1 MTIKLEALRIYDLT
15 NMEAGQ
21 LMNRHSDDLATIA
34 PAMLNDAPYNH
45 YVRQITTKSA
55 TYQKGLAQVQKNEET
70 DKIALLDG
78 VRDKSVNA
86 FSRALKL
93 SDLSDEPKEVEASK
107 ALGIL
112 FRTFKDLA
120 VLNYEAESIGI
131 DKLVS
136 ELESEKYKGHVALL
150 NIERYVSRMKLS
162 NENFKAL
169 FGNRMVTGAMT
180 ESYDLK
186 IIRKEMLKLYS
197 DFAAYVLAMAKTD
210 DAPPLFITALTLL
223 NTARKYYAD
232 TLARRV
238 SVKEVTKQPVL

>member
-21 LMNRHSDDLATIA
+21 LMNRHEEDLATIA
-34 PAMLNDAPYNH
+34 PAMLTDAPYSH

-55 TYQKGLAQVQKNEET
+55 IYQKSLAQVQKNEET

-78 VRDKSVNA
+78 FRDKAVNA

-93 SDLSDEPKEVEASK
+93 YDLSDEPKEVEASK

-112 FRTFKDLA
+112 FRTYKDLA
-120 VLNYEAESIGI
+120 ILNYESESIGI
-131 DKLVS
+131 GKLVS
-136 ELESEKYKGHVALL
+136 ELEGEKYKGHVALL
-150 NIERYVSRMKLS
+150 NIERYVTRMKLS

-186 IIRKEMLKLYS
+186 VIRKEMLKLYS
-197 DFAAYVLAMAKTD
+197 DFTAYVLAMAKTE
-210 DAPPLFITALTLL
+210 DAPPLFITALTLM

-232 TLARRV
+232 ILARKLAV
-238 SVKEVTKQPVL
+238 NEIKKQPVL

>member
-34 PAMLNDAPYNH
+34 PAMLTDAPYNN

-93 SDLSDEPKEVEASK
+93 YDLSDEPKEVEASK

-112 FRTFKDLA
+112 LRTYKDLA
-120 VLNYEAESIGI
+120 ILNYEAESIGI

-136 ELESEKYKGHVALL
+136 ELESDKYASHVALL
-150 NIERYVSRMKLS
+150 NIGRYVTRMKVA
-162 NENFKAL
+162 NANFKSL

-186 IIRKEMLKLYS
+186 VIRKEMLKQYS
-197 DFAAYVLAMAKTD
+197 DFTLYVLAMAKTD

-232 TLARRV
+232 LLARRV
-238 SVKEVTKQPVL
+238 AVKEVKEKQSV

>member
-1 MTIKLEALRIYDLT
+1 MSLKLEPLNASVLT
-15 NMEAGQ
+15 NMEFGQ
-21 LMNRHSDDLATIA
+21 LMNRHEEDLKTIA
-34 PAMLNDAPYNH
+34 PAMLTDAPYNH

-70 DKIALLDG
+70 DKIALFDG
-78 VRDKSVNA
+78 VRDKAVNA

-136 ELESEKYKGHVALL
+136 ELEGEKYKGHVALL
-150 NIERYVSRMKLS
+150 NIERYVTRMKVS
-162 NENFKAL
+162 NENFKVL

-186 IIRKEMLKLYS
+186 VIRKEMLKLYS
-197 DFAAYVLAMAKTD
+197 DFADYVLAMAKTE
-210 DAPPLFITALTLL
+210 DAPPLFNTALTLL

-232 TLARRV
+232 LLARRV
-238 SVKEVTKQPVL
+238 SVKEVKKQPAL

>member
-21 LMNRHSDDLATIA
+21 LMNRHEEDLKTIA
-34 PAMLNDAPYNH
+34 PAMLTDAPYNH

-70 DKIALLDG
+70 DKIALFDD
-78 VRDKSVNA
+78 VRDKAVNA

-93 SDLSDEPKEVEASK
+93 YDLSDEPKEVEASK

-136 ELESEKYKGHVALL
+136 ELEGEKYKGHVALL

-186 IIRKEMLKLYS
+186 VIRKEMLKLYS

-238 SVKEVTKQPVL
+238 AVKEVTKQPVL

>member
-1 MTIKLEALRIYDLT
+1 MSLKLEPLNASVLT

-21 LMNRHSDDLATIA
+21 LMNRHEKDLATIA
-34 PAMLNDAPYNH
+34 PAMLTDAPYNH

-93 SDLSDEPKEVEASK
+93 YDLSDEPKEVEASK

-150 NIERYVSRMKLS
+150 NIERYVTRMKVS
-162 NENFKAL
+162 NENFKVL

-186 IIRKEMLKLYS
+186 VIRKEMLKLYS

-210 DAPPLFITALTLL
+210 DAPPLFLTALTLL

-238 SVKEVTKQPVL
+238 AVKEIKEKKSV

>member
-1 MTIKLEALRIYDLT
+1 MSLKLEPLNASVLT
-15 NMEAGQ
+15 NMEFGQ
-21 LMNRHSDDLATIA
+21 LMNRHNEDLATIA
-34 PAMLNDAPYNH
+34 PAMLTDAPYNN

-93 SDLSDEPKEVEASK
+93 YDLSDEPKEVEASK

-112 FRTFKDLA
+112 LRTFKDLA
-120 VLNYEAESIGI
+120 ILNYEAESIGI

-136 ELESEKYKGHVALL
+136 ELESDKYASHVALL
-150 NIERYVSRMKLS
+150 NIGRYVTRMKVS
-162 NENFKAL
+162 NENFKTL

-186 IIRKEMLKLYS
+186 VIRKEMLKLYS
-197 DFAAYVLAMAKTD
+197 DFTLYVLAMAKTE

-232 TLARRV
+232 LLARRV
-238 SVKEVTKQPVL
+238 AVKEVKEKQSV

>member
-1 MTIKLEALRIYDLT
+1 MSLKLEPLNASVLT

-21 LMNRHSDDLATIA
+21 LMNRHEKDLATIA
-34 PAMLNDAPYNH
+34 PAMLTDAPYNH

-150 NIERYVSRMKLS
+150 NIERYVTRMKVS
-162 NENFKAL
+162 NENFKVL

-186 IIRKEMLKLYS
+186 VIRKEMLKLYS

-210 DAPPLFITALTLL
+210 DAPPLFLTALTLL

-238 SVKEVTKQPVL
+238 AVKEIKEKKSV